1 MILRLAYRSFGREPP
16 EFKAGHFPV
25 GIWLVCLV
33 FVTLAAAITL
43 VLNFFSLMAGVL
55 ITFLGRDGVRFRFLT
70 IFRHIPII
78 AITLPILLGYAIWHS
93 QSSLWQLIWPTFA
106 TLGLA
111 VILLGLV
118 VFANSLLRPKG

>member
-1 MILRLAYRSFGREPP
+1 MIRLAYQSFGREPP
-16 EFKAGHFPV
+16 EFEAGQFPF
-25 GIWLVCLV
+25 GIWLVCTL
-33 FVTLAAAITL
+33 FVLAALAITV

-55 ITFLGRDGVRFRFLT
+55 IIFLGRDGMRFRFLT

-78 AITLPILLGYAIWHS
+78 AITLPILLGYVIWHS

-111 VILLGLV
+111 AILLGLV
-118 VFANSLLRPKG
+118 VLINSLLRPKN